1 MVALTA
7 AAATAAKVI
16 AGLIAAD
23 IGVLGL
29 TASDSQRLAS
39 KAHDKF
45 YAGLKAE
52 GYTTIDNVH
61 LIDRGYFKI
70 EDDLTRLGAK
80 IKRIKD

>member
-52 GYTTIDNVH
+52 GLDSVNVRDLYDYALDTSKISNNWLENKFAE
-61 LIDRGYFKI
+61 LI
-70 EDDLTRLGAK
+70 
-80 IKRIKD
+80 